1 MLVPERIEPRHRAR
15 FDVRH
20 REDVAKI
27 VCAKERS
34 VGDEPMDVEEP
45 ALPPRKLLQIEVEL
59 RLDGAEP
66 YRTGLDPAAD
76 VRQQIG
82 RVGEREG
89 DAIALKIKPQPTPI
103 AGKVSLTRRSRII
116 RMYRLPPRLGCNNV

>member
-1 MLVPERIEPRHRAR
+1 
-15 FDVRH
+15 
-20 REDVAKI
+20 
-27 VCAKERS
+27 
-34 VGDEPMDVEEP
+34 MDVEEP

-89 DAIALKIKPQPTPI
+89 DAIALKIRPQPTPI

-116 RMYRLPPRLGCNNV
+116 RMYRLTPRLGCNNV